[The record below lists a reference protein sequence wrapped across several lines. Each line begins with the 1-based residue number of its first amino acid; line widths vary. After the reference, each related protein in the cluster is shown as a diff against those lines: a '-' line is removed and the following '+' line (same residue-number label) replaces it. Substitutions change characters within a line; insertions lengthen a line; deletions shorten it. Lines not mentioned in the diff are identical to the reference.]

1 MNTTAFLSL
10 EDIADNLPRY
20 DESVVSVEMDTDLAK
35 AYEELEEDIR
45 SAMRQHRG
53 NKSLMSILLNT
64 LLLYPD
70 HPYGFDAIW
79 ARAFDPQTREYVR
92 FLAATPVNLSE
103 DRLFAKERAL
113 IADVSEELRQ
123 GRRCQIYATYT
134 GEKDVTLR
142 LETILRQAG
151 FRVVVLRSSVPT
163 EKREDWYERQLQAG
177 VEVVVCH
184 PKLVE
189 TGLDLLAFPTLY
201 FYETGYSLHT
211 LPLKSPLLFG
221 KRDGAEWNLQRPC
234 LARGTVENSGAQ
246 IDVAGG
252 RVDLEVKG
260 HTLGAGPCPL
270 LRLDQYADV
279 ATLPV

>member
-1 MNTTAFLSL
+1 
-10 EDIADNLPRY
+10 
-20 DESVVSVEMDTDLAK
+20 
-35 AYEELEEDIR
+35 
-45 SAMRQHRG
+45 
-53 NKSLMSILLNT
+53 MSILLNT

-92 FLAATPVNLSE
+92 FLAATPANLSE
-103 DRLFAKERAL
+103 DQLFAKERAL

-134 GEKDVTLR
+134 GDKDVTLR

-189 TGLDLLAFPTLY
+189 TGLGSVGLSDALLLRDWLLAAHAASGEPAFVADWPASTSAREVRHLRRDNA
-201 FYETGYSLHT
+201 GD
-211 LPLKSPLLFG
+211 LPSA
-221 KRDGAEWNLQRPC
+221 DG
-234 LARGTVENSGAQ
+234 
-246 IDVAGG
+246 
-252 RVDLEVKG
+252 
-260 HTLGAGPCPL
+260 
-270 LRLDQYADV
+270 
-279 ATLPV
+279 